1 MSHSRIY
8 HFEYDKNNYIERYE
22 NTIFEETQHFAD
34 YVEEVAIDED
44 ETEWLLQNLICIFG
58 DENIIHNDNGSLV
71 TIKKEGALEYFKRL
85 RANLYVTIGSVM
97 DKPIEEFIDINLNHT
112 SWWQIKEQI
121 DSHYEAHFFID
132 DESIKTPTQF
142 AENILLHCKIK
153 NTDSV
158 TLKLKQI
165 FDFHF

>member
-8 HFEYDKNNYIERYE
+8 HFEYDKNNYIERDE
-22 NTIFEETQHFAD
+22 DTVFEEMPYAD
-34 YVEEVAIDED
+34 YVEEINVDKD

-58 DENIIHNDNGSLV
+58 DENIIHDDNGLLV

-85 RANLYVTIGSVM
+85 RANLYATIGSVM
-97 DKPIEEFIDINLNHT
+97 DKPITEFIGINSNRT
-112 SWWQIKEQI
+112 SWWQIKELI

-142 AENILLHCKIK
+142 AEYILLHCEIK

-158 TLKLKQI
+158 TLKLKQV